1 MTRNWLTLS
10 TLQSACVYVTSP
22 KTALKL
28 NENCDRESKVCG
40 TSKSMCQSLAE
51 GKMYISSLSVKQ
63 KIMAEPIFTKFTG
76 KNDGMLVYH
85 ILYLKKKLH
94 YRFLKKRGCVFF
106 PRISALRFFSPA
118 DANCTFAPEYSPN
131 HYQVTT

>member
-40 TSKSMCQSLAE
+40 TSKTRCQSLAE
-51 GKMYISSLSVKQ
+51 GKMYMSSLSDCQ
-63 KIMAEPIFTKFTG
+63 KIMGGPIITKFTG
-76 KNDGMLVYH
+76 KTNGKMVFHMQYS
-85 ILYLKKKLH
+85 IFFFQP
-94 YRFLKKRGCVFF
+94 RVFEKRGVRFF
-106 PRISALRFFSPA
+106 PRFSDLRFFSPV
-118 DANCTFAPEYSPN
+118 DAN
-131 HYQVTT
+131 